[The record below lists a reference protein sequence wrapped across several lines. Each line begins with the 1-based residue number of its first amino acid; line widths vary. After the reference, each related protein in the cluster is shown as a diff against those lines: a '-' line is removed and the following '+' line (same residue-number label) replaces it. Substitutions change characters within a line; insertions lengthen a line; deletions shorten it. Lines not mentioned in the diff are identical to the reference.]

1 MSIFSGLA
9 SIVTKPVLG
18 AANDIVKSTW
28 GNTEARDAA
37 AADENIA
44 AKDQFAQEFKYTVN
58 RTWFDVLIDG
68 INRLP
73 RPMIIFSVLY
83 MFFLAYS
90 NPEKFSIVM
99 AALALVPEPMWSLL
113 FLIVAFF
120 LPSRMIEKL
129 PAFKGV
135 SAKQAKEVRDGVK
148 DIIAMKEKMEN
159 KALELV
165 DHSSNPS
172 ILAWR
177 KKHKS

>member
-1 MSIFSGLA
+1 
-9 SIVTKPVLG
+9 
-18 AANDIVKSTW
+18 
-28 GNTEARDAA
+28 
-37 AADENIA
+37 
-44 AKDQFAQEFKYTVN
+44 
-58 RTWFDVLIDG
+58 
-68 INRLP
+68 
-73 RPMIIFSVLY
+73 

-99 AALALVPEPMWSLL
+99 AALALVPEPMWTLL
-113 FLIVAFF
+113 FLIVGFF

-129 PAFKGV
+129 PTFKGV

-148 DIIAMKEKMEN
+148 EIIAMKEKMEN